1 MTLSSSE
8 ISEMIKNKIP
18 DAEIEIEDLRGDN
31 NHYHAKI
38 RSKEFRGLT
47 KIEQHNYLF
56 SLQKV
61 CLVTKEQYLGT
72 CTLETLQKSR
82 LIEKA

>member
-38 RSKEFRGLT
+38 KSKEFRGLT
-47 KIEQHNYLF
+47 KIEQH
-56 SLQKV
+56 K
-61 CLVTKEQYLGT
+61 LVYNALGDHMGS
-72 CTLETLQKSR
+72 TLHALMLTTTEL
-82 LIEKA
+82 